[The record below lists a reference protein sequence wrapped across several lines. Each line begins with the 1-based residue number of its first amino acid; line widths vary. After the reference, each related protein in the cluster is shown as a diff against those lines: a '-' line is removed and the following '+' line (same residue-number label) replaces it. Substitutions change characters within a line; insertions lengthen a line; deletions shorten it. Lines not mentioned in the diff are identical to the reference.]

1 MYVARAHGYK
11 TVQRMRHLCVSAL
24 SSQRESSF
32 RLVTETRLR
41 WWLAPLEGRLSG
53 HLLTTFPA
61 LGALH
66 YPV

>member
-1 MYVARAHGYK
+1 
-11 TVQRMRHLCVSAL
+11 MRHLCVSAL

-32 RLVTETRLR
+32 LLVTETRLR